1 VIAPEQERV
10 AAWVAE
16 GSRVLDL
23 GCGDGAL
30 LAHLREQRGVHGYG
44 VEIDFDN
51 IVRCVARGVNVVQA
65 DLDAGLA
72 TFETDSFDTVILLQT
87 LQAVRFPLKV
97 LREMLR
103 VGREGVVT
111 FPNFGYWRAR
121 GQLTLGGRMPVTP
134 GLPAQWYETPNIH
147 LCTLRDFEALCRQ
160 ERIEM
165 AERVVIG
172 PGQREGTLTRLW
184 PSLFAEVAVYRLR
197 RG

>member
-16 GSRVLDL
+16 NSRVLDL

-44 VEIDFDN
+44 LEIDFDN

-87 LQAVRFPLKV
+87 LQAVRFPLKL

-111 FPNFGYWRAR
+111 FPNFGFWRAR
-121 GQLTLGGRMPVTP
+121 LQLTLGGRMPVTT
-134 GLPAQWYETPNIH
+134 GLPSQWYETQNIH

-160 ERIEM
+160 ERIEV

-172 PGQREGTLTRLW
+172 HGQREGPITRLW

-197 RG
+197 RP

>member
-134 GLPAQWYETPNIH
+134 GLPAQWYETANIH

-160 ERIEM
+160 ERIEV